1 MYFSPASERESKAFA
16 NRLGLET
23 DWNSCILLS
32 SASDPFG
39 GSTGYLESY
48 DIKAQLPRGIENI
61 RPHLENVDDIPLH
74 VSLFAE
80 CGPEAATE
88 MIKIFQDYGEVVCCI
103 GSSLN
108 TDNIAAFAKV
118 TWHSGSLVSM
128 AQVGFMVLI
137 TVLDDCRRILAL
149 AWSRLGWV
157 QALNQGLLT
166 HWAPRS
172 IACLAD

>member
-1 MYFSPASERESKAFA
+1 VCDFIEDLGLAGIRFVYFSPASERESKAFA
-16 NRLGLET
+16 DRLGLET

-39 GSTGYLESY
+39 ASTGYLESY

-61 RPHLENVDDIPLH
+61 RPHLEAVDDIPLH

-80 CGPEAATE
+80 CGPGAAAD

-108 TDNIAAFAKV
+108 INNTAAFAKV
-118 TWHSGSLVSM
+118 
-128 AQVGFMVLI
+128 MVDFVYCSR
-137 TVLDDCRRILAL
+137 TKLAL
-149 AWSRLGWV
+149 KVKNIEANTRIYLYWALLG
-157 QALNQGLLT
+157 
-166 HWAPRS
+166 
-172 IACLAD
+172 